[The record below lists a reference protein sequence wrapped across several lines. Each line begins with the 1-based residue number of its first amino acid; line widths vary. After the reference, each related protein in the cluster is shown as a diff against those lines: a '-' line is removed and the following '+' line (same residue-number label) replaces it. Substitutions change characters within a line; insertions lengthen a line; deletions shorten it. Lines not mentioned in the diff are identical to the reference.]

1 MKRSPTK
8 YAYHGTLVAR
18 IVAIRDRGLKPGAA
32 PRYDDSYSEY
42 DDGKHLFLLD
52 KEHSAEDYGNIT
64 LRVPWPRD
72 AKPDKNKYG
81 RMLPGQFVSKLVV
94 KPEHI
99 KVRVGKR
106 WVPID
111 DVSVR
116 DFKDDSDE
124 DEEISLDDYYSKL

>member
-1 MKRSPTK
+1 MK
-8 YAYHGTLVAR
+8 YAYHGTLAAR
-18 IVAIRDRGLKPGAA
+18 LRSIQNRGLRPGSA
-32 PRYDDSYSEY
+32 PRYDASYSKY

-52 KEHSAEDYGNIT
+52 KERDAEDYGNIT

-72 AKPDKNKYG
+72 AKQDKRENG
-81 RMLPGQFVSKLVV
+81 STLPGQFVSKLVV

-106 WVPID
+106 WVPIE

-124 DEEISLDDYYSKL
+124 DEEISLDDYYVSDR